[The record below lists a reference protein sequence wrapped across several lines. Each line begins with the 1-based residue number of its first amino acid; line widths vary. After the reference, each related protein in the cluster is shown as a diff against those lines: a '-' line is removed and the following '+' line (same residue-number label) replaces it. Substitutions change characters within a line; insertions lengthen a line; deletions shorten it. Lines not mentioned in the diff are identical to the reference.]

1 MDVIKPEEAR
11 LLREF
16 QEREPADDGL
26 EQKRVFSLRRR
37 HRAAEGDHGC
47 PRRPASPFAC

>member
-1 MDVIKPEEAR
+1 LRGRNRDRTRMDVIKPEEAR

-26 EQKRVFSLRRR
+26 E
-37 HRAAEGDHGC
+37 
-47 PRRPASPFAC
+47 